1 MLSWILVGVLYLCG
15 MVATFS
21 MLCAASISGKF
32 GETTQTWTSNPIP
45 TLLTLL
51 AWPLIIIAGVIL
63 GVYLLVKGGHSV

>member
-21 MLCAASISGKF
+21 MLYAASISGKF
-32 GETTQTWTSNPIP
+32 GETTQTWTSNPI
-45 TLLTLL
+45 LTLL
-51 AWPLIIIAGVIL
+51 VWPLIIIAGVIL

>member
-15 MVATFS
+15 MVATFTT
-21 MLCAASISGKF
+21 LYAASISGKF
-32 GETTQTWTSNPIP
+32 GEVTQTWTRNLIS
-45 TLLTLL
+45 TLL